1 MLSLARGRGPVRW
14 QGGSAETT
22 PRPGPRRSRGVPPFD
37 EDQAPGLEAA
47 VIGGTSRALQHGL
60 DGLGRGRGLTELQ
73 RRIAREEKLHGIHGS
88 YRAVTGWCSL
98 VRQ

>member
-1 MLSLARGRGPVRW
+1 M
-14 QGGSAETT
+14 
-22 PRPGPRRSRGVPPFD
+22 
-37 EDQAPGLEAA
+37 
-47 VIGGTSRALQHGL
+47 IGGTSRALQHGL